1 MNGILYIVSTPIG
14 NLKDITHRAIEV
26 LETADIIAA
35 EDTRRTGRLLK
46 HFEIKNKLIAY
57 HDFNKEEKTPKLISA
72 LFKGENIAL
81 VSDAGTPGISDPGYY
96 LINRAI
102 ENEIQVVPIPG
113 ASAILTALVGS
124 GLPTD
129 KFTFLGFFPKKEKK
143 KEKTLEE
150 IKDFSGTT
158 IFYESP
164 HRILKT
170 LDFLS
175 KNIPESRCCVGRELT
190 KKFEEFIRGTVQQ
203 VNDNLKERKTI
214 KGEIVLLVSK

>member
-1 MNGILYIVSTPIG
+1 M
-14 NLKDITHRAIEV
+14 
-26 LETADIIAA
+26 ETADIIAA

-46 HFEIKNKLIAY
+46 HFEIKNKLISY
-57 HDFNKEEKTPKLISA
+57 HDFNKEAKTPRLIEA
-72 LFKGENIAL
+72 LFKGKNIAL

-113 ASAILTALVGS
+113 PSAIITALVGS
-124 GLPTD
+124 GLPTN
-129 KFTFLGFFPKKEKK
+129 KFTFSGFFPKKEKK

-150 IKDFSGTT
+150 IKEFSGTT

-175 KNIPESRCCVGRELT
+175 KNIPESQCCVGRELT
-190 KKFEEFIRGTVQQ
+190 KKFEEFIRGTVQE

-214 KGEIVLLVSK
+214 KGEIVLLISK